1 LQRAGARIEAV
12 VNRAINLVCNKGDVI
27 QDGQFLVHSKSTVS
41 LRNRQNVQSSGLRK
55 SEMLP
60 PQEIAVGI
68 VKVVKDNLGA
78 TDDEIIT
85 SISRSLGF
93 KATSGALRKTI
104 SDVIE
109 QLITKGTVVREDSLI
124 IENKER
130 LQIELFIKA
139 NSMCQFLTL
148 SLPL

>member
-1 LQRAGARIEAV
+1 
-12 VNRAINLVCNKGDVI
+12 
-27 QDGQFLVHSKSTVS
+27 
-41 LRNRQNVQSSGLRK
+41 
-55 SEMLP
+55 
-60 PQEIAVGI
+60 
-68 VKVVKDNLGA
+68 DNLGA

-124 IENKER
+124 IENKET
-130 LQIELFIKA
+130 I
-139 NSMCQFLTL
+139 TD
-148 SLPL
+148 